1 MREINIQAVSLDEIR
16 DSIHAL
22 RYGEEVLVI
31 RGGASKF
38 SRDKWSEILKNI
50 CLLSIDRRQYN
61 FHEQLQMVD
70 WWEISYQPDKA
81 TSYAYSNTRQPL
93 HTDNAWFSDPAEI
106 NFFIMEKQA
115 SAGGEQVIYPLSRLM
130 EDLSSEVP
138 TLFKDLCNATVVIK
152 KGDGQ
157 YFNHSSIIVLGDD
170 PKIFWNYYRTEKPTA
185 EIQSMC
191 DAFFQ
196 YLERKELTSSVERRR
211 SETGDCICFNDQ
223 KILHGRTAF
232 IATMPF
238 ERVLLQSMWRLPR
251 PRPRVSDQGRSTS

>member
-1 MREINIQAVSLDEIR
+1 MREINIQTVSLNEIR

-22 RYGEEVLVI
+22 RYAEEVLVI
-31 RGGASKF
+31 RGGASKY
-38 SRDKWSEILKNI
+38 SRDNWNEILIDI
-50 CLLSIDRRQYN
+50 CLLTIDRRQYN
-61 FHEQLQMVD
+61 YYEQLQMVD

-115 SAGGEQVIYPLSRLM
+115 SAGGEQTIYRLSRLM
-130 EDLSSEVP
+130 DDLSNEQPALFEDL
-138 TLFKDLCNATVVIK
+138 CHATVTIK

-157 YFNHSSIIVLGDD
+157 YFNRTSIIVPGHD

-223 KILHGRTAF
+223 KILHGRAAF
-232 IATMPF
+232 SATMPF
-238 ERVLLQSMWRLPR
+238 ERVLLQSMWRLPKLS
-251 PRPRVSDQGRSTS
+251 PISSDPGRSMP